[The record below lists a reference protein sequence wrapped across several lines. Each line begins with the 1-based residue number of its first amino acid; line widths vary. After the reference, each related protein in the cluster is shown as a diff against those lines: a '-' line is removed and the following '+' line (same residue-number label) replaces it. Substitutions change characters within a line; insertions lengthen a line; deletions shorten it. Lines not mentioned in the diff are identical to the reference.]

1 MRMELFQEK
10 HDMMMNRR
18 VSKSRINVICNI
30 DLFLTTMHSIIYHTD
45 RQIHRYCPLEAIR
58 SVPITR
64 ARLTLSQLRFVKTKT
79 KIIQKTTAET
89 RVNVYK
95 KHGLNSVF
103 VDRHFDNNRYPTEK
117 LDEKNVE
124 KNGPQR
130 NVRVIS

>member
-1 MRMELFQEK
+1 
-10 HDMMMNRR
+10 MMMNRR
-18 VSKSRINVICNI
+18 VSKSGINVICNI

-64 ARLTLSQLRFVKTKT
+64 ARLTLSQLRFVKTK
-79 KIIQKTTAET
+79 ILQKTTAET

-95 KHGLNSVF
+95 KHGRNSVF
-103 VDRHFDNNRYPTEK
+103 VDRHFDIDPTEK

-124 KNGPQR
+124 KYDGPQR
-130 NVRVIS
+130 NVREIS